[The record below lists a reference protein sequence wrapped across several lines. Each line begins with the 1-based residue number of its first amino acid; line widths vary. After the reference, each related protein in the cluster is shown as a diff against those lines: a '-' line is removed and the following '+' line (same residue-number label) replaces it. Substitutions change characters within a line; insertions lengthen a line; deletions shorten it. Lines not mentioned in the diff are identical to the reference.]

1 MCFISLPHFIEF
13 IRTSSTM
20 LNRNNETKHSWFV
33 SDNMKKAFG
42 VSSLDMIHPFIS
54 LINFFYILCFLLMC
68 IKNGRLILSNTF
80 FSTPIDH
87 MDFFFCINHLKQTQQ
102 QTKLKS
108 HTVVHPIPEDQYK
121 WFPVGKT
128 WYRIQSRKISNM
140 TDNAQGRQN
149 FWADCNITE
158 NNLVWSNHLF
168 KTSHFLSRHTNI
180 VHNKSSTEQTKHYSL
195 AAISSS
201 EQENSHSSHD
211 EIIRLRP

>member
-1 MCFISLPHFIEF
+1 MHMSYFNKGSFTYSFPIWMCFISLPHFIEF

-128 WYRIQSRKISNM
+128 WYRIQSRKISN
-140 TDNAQGRQN
+140 
-149 FWADCNITE
+149 
-158 NNLVWSNHLF
+158 
-168 KTSHFLSRHTNI
+168 
-180 VHNKSSTEQTKHYSL
+180 
-195 AAISSS
+195 
-201 EQENSHSSHD
+201 
-211 EIIRLRP
+211 IRLTMPKEDRISGQTVISQKII